1 MEVKEVMRGE
11 IKGSKVY
18 FRGHLEKTTKLKKQN
33 CITKFYKRLKNSKK
47 NS

>member
-11 IKGSKVY
+11 IQGSKIH
-18 FRGHLEKTTKLKKQN
+18 FRGHLEKTKLKKQN

-47 NS
+47 N